1 VERDVTKG
9 ERYREISSALARHG
23 IGVAYDQL
31 IKHEAGPRARAEHL
45 RKAFEELGTL
55 FVKLGQALSTRGDL
69 LSEAYRA
76 ELAKLQD
83 EVAPIPTG
91 VIAEVIREDL
101 GAPPDALF
109 QHFDTEPLGSAS
121 IGQVHAARLLDG
133 RDVVLKVR
141 KPGVESL
148 VQVDLEILTSLVEEW
163 SARFPVLARYDARGL
178 VREFGDTLR
187 AELNYAREAE
197 KQKLFR
203 GVFSSNNGFKI
214 PEVIERYSRERVLT
228 AERLNG
234 MKISEACTLPQ
245 VDRVSLSRRLAR
257 FVLEPAFERGIFY
270 ADPHPGNLMILDAG
284 TLGIVDFGKIGHLSP
299 EMRRRVVDI
308 FIAVDRRDSSR
319 LADRLIDIT
328 APTRPVDR
336 AAITSEIERILAL
349 YVDVA
354 LARLHFG
361 EAVNDLLRLVRDHGL
376 RLPGNLVQFFKALSM
391 CEGILREIDPQTSLA
406 DYVRPIVGEVSYRRL
421 VGRSVDRVRD
431 SALDAVD
438 LGLELPRRME
448 RLLGEAERG
457 NLRVWV
463 RVENVELLLKR
474 LERVAER
481 TNATLLAAACIVA
494 LAIVMLVY
502 QPQGWRGWIAG
513 AFWVGVVAAAA
524 GAVRTLW
531 ALRQ

>member
-1 VERDVTKG
+1 MTKG
-9 ERYREISSALARHG
+9 ERYREISSALGRHG

-45 RKAFEELGTL
+45 RKALEELGTL

-76 ELAKLQD
+76 ELVKLQD
-83 EVAPIPTG
+83 EVAPTPTS

-148 VQVDLEILTSLVEEW
+148 VQVDLEILTGLIEEW
-163 SARFPVLARYDARGL
+163 SPRFPVLVRYDARGL

-187 AELNYAREAE
+187 AELDYAREAE

-203 GVFSSNNGFKI
+203 AFFSSDNGFKI
-214 PEVIERYSRERVLT
+214 PDVIERYCRPRVLT
-228 AERLNG
+228 AERVNG
-234 MKISEACTLPQ
+234 KKISEARALPG
-245 VDRVSLSRRLAR
+245 VDRVSLSRRIAR
-257 FVLEPAFERGIFY
+257 LVLEPAFEHGIFY

-284 TLGIVDFGKIGHLSP
+284 ALGIVDFGKIGHLSP
-299 EMRRRVVDI
+299 EMRRGLVDI
-308 FIAVDRRDSSR
+308 FLAVDRHDSSR

-336 AAITSEIERILAL
+336 AAITSEIDRMLSL

-354 LARLHFG
+354 LARVRFG
-361 EAVNDLLRLVRDHGL
+361 AAVNDLLRLVRDHGL

-391 CEGILREIDPQTSLA
+391 CEGMLREIDPDASLS
-406 DYVRPIVGEVSYRRL
+406 DYVRPIVEEVNHRKLARRTF
-421 VGRSVDRVRD
+421 DRVRD
-431 SALDAVD
+431 SALDAAS
-438 LGLELPRRME
+438 LGLGLPRRVD

-457 NLRVWV
+457 TLRLWV
-463 RVENVELLLKR
+463 RVEDAEPLIKR
-474 LERVAER
+474 LEGMAER
-481 TNATLLAAACIVA
+481 TNATLLAAACLVA
-494 LAIVMLVY
+494 LAIVFLVY
-502 QPQGWRGWIAG
+502 QPQGWHAWIGIVFWG
-513 AFWVGVVAAAA
+513 AVVAAAT
-524 GAVRTLW
+524 GAVRTLL
-531 ALRQ
+531 ALRK